1 MEQKQLINTHTY
13 REWSCDK
20 VSCVMVQWLY
30 TGIEHA
36 QRGIMGWN
44 IWGVIIYIY
53 IYVCLGLF
61 RFRNCLGN
69 LLSKQKRDSGW
80 IWLYIVMIQWSDGGY
95 ILYECMLVTKKK
107 HWMPVSEWLVLY
119 TIWEHIPSDFI
130 NYDIE
135 KAVTVGWYSFWLV

>member
-1 MEQKQLINTHTY
+1 MRHGPVIIYWDWACSKGNYGL
-13 REWSCDK
+13 
-20 VSCVMVQWLY
+20 
-30 TGIEHA
+30 EHL
-36 QRGIMGWN
+36 GSN
-44 IWGVIIYIY
+44 YIYIY

-107 HWMPVSEWLVLY
+107 KHWMPVSEWLVLY